1 MVAHESGLSHPTT
14 ALGHWARR
22 IVSEDSVHSVAS
34 LSAAVHP
41 FPESKNLTVV
51 LVAQTT
57 GCQKKHCASPE
68 PIVRRLHA
76 NDREPIKEGHDP
88 AAEIR
93 KSIHL
98 PIPATISC
106 LS

>member
-14 ALGHWARR
+14 ALGRWARR

-51 LVAQTT
+51 LVATEILKRRASVPRKRHT
-57 GCQKKHCASPE
+57 SMKLPSPSAKPDKKLPSEAGMASMHG
-68 PIVRRLHA
+68 L
-76 NDREPIKEGHDP
+76 
-88 AAEIR
+88 
-93 KSIHL
+93 
-98 PIPATISC
+98 SC
-106 LS
+106 